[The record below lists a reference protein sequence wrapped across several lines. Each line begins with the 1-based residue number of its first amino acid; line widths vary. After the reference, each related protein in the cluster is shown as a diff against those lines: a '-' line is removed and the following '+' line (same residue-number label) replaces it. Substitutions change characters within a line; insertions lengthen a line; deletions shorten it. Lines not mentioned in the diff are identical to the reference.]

1 MLLPR
6 LIVVAEIAVASLLM
20 ITLSSSFTFTRP
32 TRSNAI
38 CREGE
43 EFGEGVHPSLMPTS
57 VHNKKRPLIS
67 SLASTAA
74 RDVDNFDT
82 QQEDESQS
90 VLYQKVIRIPKQSSH
105 TFLIQLIT
113 YVQTMYELPPN
124 LPMPFELIVPDDVSE
139 DNDGGATGATRSV
152 LAIESPLGSSLEV
165 EIVGIYIDEE
175 VQAGPSMAMVAVKKR
190 NDPSGSNSSVSQSLF
205 AASEKAITQSLD
217 RGLQDLEEGRISV
230 PISDSID
237 EKISDLVDD
246 DEVDAAMKRLGY
258 RNAVDSASNE
268 SGKSLPVKDAI
279 IERDGLGNAII
290 ESGRTDA
297 QESTRETQA
306 PRKGSPK
313 TTRDDTP
320 VEKSGARKRVDKE
333 NRKASPTASGE
344 DYAVQMAKRRAE
356 AMMETVRA
364 STTTSSADRTVAISG
379 GESDFAV
386 EAAKRAAAKRLRSE
400 PSVKADAVAKPS
412 KGSEDR
418 PRDSQQTRQKAQN
431 LSGDEMFLKLQKIAN
446 TSARKSWTKTIS
458 KAKSKA
464 KVASPSKA
472 SDQSHPPEKTEE
484 QIRDDILKI
493 SRDNKEIQ
501 DELKAAT
508 DLMQDDEEDLSPE
521 DLLAKV
527 LKFGEEQE
535 KEEKPGYGF
544 VDGAM
549 SKAREL
555 LKQEDQ
561 DLQYRELD
569 SKDRTRMEE
578 EDELKRIFG
587 AGQTAVEDKLSGPTT
602 TANLAKPS
610 ITDEDIDALID
621 AEDSIPRN
629 ARVLDDGLA
638 ELEVR
643 MSKSSDGEVGS
654 NGLFDVFS
662 GPETYNPNV
671 DPESAVNWPGAKEG
685 TRTDVRL
692 AADLSRAL
700 KQAKF
705 AAAIVSQMREEED
718 DEGTIHYYVG
728 TKEIP
733 SERMRVL
740 KYCVSEAVKAGII
753 EDPEIL
759 LTERSRLQLIV
770 DEIMSQPEERLE
782 EIAMSYKDLLLS
794 DNLVALMK
802 ERLNAMAYRDIDA
815 RRQGDEDR
823 FKEQHGRER
832 EILIKLAKIG
842 QGLVKDAQ
850 ALGAEL
856 EVSML
861 EIIRSICEV
870 AMDPSHKDEEE
881 TAIALKDAVRDM
893 RPLLDD
899 AFVAYLKYAIAEE
912 EGKLARGGV
921 LDDPEHNRWLFVL
934 KVSAFVVLSIQP
946 RHNLIIVSRLSKRAF
961 IRNYRLGLRFVD
973 PWTPSKSMDLFTHP
987 SALPLQR
994 YIDHIWYILRM
1005 KTKSERKALL
1015 KQLVDVMP
1023 TMDIRPFVKVV
1034 DNIVGSLGSAVKGE
1048 FADGV
1053 LLGDMT
1059 NQLLQLQ
1066 RDVNDILPPDRIN
1079 ELSKDADVWAA
1090 KQRELLLERRNATRQ
1105 RLEAAKETGNVDV
1118 DEIIK
1123 PGHEA
1128 ERFD

>member
-1 MLLPR
+1 MLFR
-6 LIVVAEIAVASLLM
+6 IIIAEIAAFLM
-20 ITLSSSFTFTRP
+20 VTLSSSFAFTGPQRSRP
-32 TRSNAI
+32 VG
-38 CREGE
+38 RENDV
-43 EFGEGVHPSLMPTS
+43 EFHEGVHPSLMPS
-57 VHNKKRPLIS
+57 SSLHSKKMHRPLIS

-82 QQEDESQS
+82 RQEDEGQP
-90 VLYQKVIRIPKQSSH
+90 VLYQKVIRIPKQSSN

-124 LPMPFELIVPDDVSE
+124 LPMPFELRVPEDATEDD
-139 DNDGGATGATRSV
+139 DGCATSANRAV
-152 LAIESPLGSSLEV
+152 LTIESPLGSCLEV

-175 VQAGPSMAMVAVKKR
+175 VQSGPSMAMVAVKKR
-190 NDPSGSNSSVSQSLF
+190 NDPNGSSSSVSQALF

-217 RGLQDLEEGRISV
+217 RGLQDLEEGRVSV
-230 PISDSID
+230 PISDPID
-237 EKISDLVDD
+237 EKIADIVDDAD

-258 RNAVDSASNE
+258 RNAVDSASKE
-268 SGKSLPVKDAI
+268 MKSLPVKDAI
-279 IERDGLGNAII
+279 IERDGLGNSII
-290 ESGRTDA
+290 ESGHVDA
-297 QESTRETQA
+297 QESTRETHL

-320 VEKSGARKRVDKE
+320 VEKAGARQQKE
-333 NRKASPTASGE
+333 EANRRSSPKSSGE

-356 AMMETVRA
+356 AMMQTVRA
-364 STTTSSADRTVAISG
+364 GTSTSSAERTVAISG

-386 EAAKRAAAKRLRSE
+386 RAAKRAAARRLRSE
-400 PSVKADAVAKPS
+400 SSVQADAAAKPS
-412 KGSEDR
+412 KGSESR
-418 PRDSQQTRQKAQN
+418 PRDSQETQQKVQN
-431 LSGDEMFLKLQKIAN
+431 LSSDEMFLKLQKIAK
-446 TSARKSWTKTIS
+446 TSAQKSWTKTIS
-458 KAKSKA
+458 KAKANKA
-464 KVASPSKA
+464 KAESPSGAA
-472 SDQSHPPEKTEE
+472 SAQSRPPEKTEE
-484 QIRDDILKI
+484 EIRDDILQI
-493 SRDNKEIQ
+493 SSDNKEIQ
-501 DELKAAT
+501 DELKAVT
-508 DLMQDDEEDLSPE
+508 DLMQDDEEELSPE
-521 DLLAKV
+521 DLLARV

-555 LKQEDQ
+555 LNQEDQ
-561 DLQYRELD
+561 ELQYREMD
-569 SKDRTRMEE
+569 SKDRMRMEE

-587 AGQTAVEDKLSGPTT
+587 AGQTAVEDKLSEPTA
-602 TANLAKPS
+602 ANLAKPS

-621 AEDSIPRN
+621 ADDSIPRN

-643 MSKSSDGEVGS
+643 MGKSSDGEVGP
-654 NGLFDVFS
+654 NELFDVFS

-700 KQAKF
+700 KQAQF

-733 SERMRVL
+733 SERVHTL
-740 KYCVSEAVKAGII
+740 KYCVSEAIKAGII
-753 EDPEIL
+753 EDPELL
-759 LTERSRLQLIV
+759 LTERSRLQMVV

-802 ERLNAMAYRDIDA
+802 ERLNAMAYRDNDA

-823 FKEQHGRER
+823 FKERHGRER
-832 EILIKLAKIG
+832 AILINLAKIG

-934 KVSAFVVLSIQP
+934 KIIQEGVYSELS
-946 RHNLIIVSRLSKRAF
+946 VGVK
-961 IRNYRLGLRFVD
+961 
-973 PWTPSKSMDLFTHP
+973 
-987 SALPLQR
+987 R
-994 YIDHIWYILRM
+994 YIDHIWYVLRM

-1034 DNIVGSLGSAVKGE
+1034 DNIVGSLGSAVRGE

-1066 RDVNDILPPDRIN
+1066 RDVNEILPPDRIN
-1079 ELSKDADVWAA
+1079 ELSKDADVWVA

-1128 ERFD
+1128 ELFD

>member
-1 MLLPR
+1 MLLQ
-6 LIVVAEIAVASLLM
+6 LIAAEIAASFLM
-20 ITLSSSFTFTRP
+20 ATLSSSFTFTQP
-32 TRSNAI
+32 QRSNGI
-38 CREGE
+38 GRQNDGK
-43 EFGEGVHPSLMPTS
+43 FDEGVHPSLMPS
-57 VHNKKRPLIS
+57 SPCNKKRPLIS

-82 QQEDESQS
+82 QQGDESQS
-90 VLYQKVIRIPKQSSH
+90 VLYEKVIRIPKQSH

-124 LPMPFELIVPDDVSE
+124 LPMPFELRVPDDASE
-139 DNDGGATGATRSV
+139 DDDGCATSANRAV
-152 LAIESPLGSSLEV
+152 LTIESPLGSCLEV
-165 EIVGIYIDEE
+165 EIVGIYIDEV
-175 VQAGPSMAMVAVKKR
+175 VQSGPSMAMVAVKKR
-190 NDPSGSNSSVSQSLF
+190 NDPGGSNSSVSQSLF
-205 AASEKAITQSLD
+205 AASERAITQSLD
-217 RGLQDLEEGRISV
+217 RGLQDLEEGRVSV

-237 EKISDLVDD
+237 EKIADIVDD

-258 RNAVDSASNE
+258 RNAVDSASKK
-268 SGKSLPVKDAI
+268 SGKSLPVTLPVKDAI

-290 ESGRTDA
+290 ESGHTDA
-297 QESTRETQA
+297 QESTREAQL
-306 PRKGSPK
+306 PRKGSTT
-313 TTRDDTP
+313 TTRNDAP
-320 VEKSGARKRVDKE
+320 VEKSGKRVDKA
-333 NRKASPTASGE
+333 NRATSPISSGE

-364 STTTSSADRTVAISG
+364 STSTSSADRTVAISG

-400 PSVKADAVAKPS
+400 PSAKADAAAKPS
-412 KGSEDR
+412 KGSEGT
-418 PRDSQQTRQKAQN
+418 PRESQQTRQKAQDM
-431 LSGDEMFLKLQKIAN
+431 SSDEMFLKLQKIAN
-446 TSARKSWTKTIS
+446 TSGRKSWTKTIS

-464 KVASPSKA
+464 KIVSPSRA
-472 SDQSHPPEKTEE
+472 SAQSHPPEKTEE
-484 QIRDDILKI
+484 QIRDDVLQI

-501 DELKAAT
+501 DELKVVT

-555 LKQEDQ
+555 LKQEEEQ
-561 DLQYRELD
+561 ELQYREMD

-587 AGQTAVEDKLSGPTT
+587 AGQTVVEGKLSEPT

-621 AEDSIPRN
+621 ADDSIPRN

-643 MSKSSDGEVGS
+643 MGKSSDGEVGS
-654 NGLFDVFS
+654 NELFDVFS

-718 DEGTIHYYVG
+718 DEGNIHYYVG
-728 TKEIP
+728 KKEIP
-733 SERMRVL
+733 SERMHVL

-753 EDPEIL
+753 DDPEIL
-759 LTERSRLQLIV
+759 LTERTRLQLVV

-802 ERLNAMAYRDIDA
+802 ERLNAMAYRDMEA

-832 EILIKLAKIG
+832 AILINLAKIG

-870 AMDPSHKDEEE
+870 AMDPSHKDEAE

-934 KVSAFVVLSIQP
+934 KIVQEGVYKELS
-946 RHNLIIVSRLSKRAF
+946 VGVK
-961 IRNYRLGLRFVD
+961 
-973 PWTPSKSMDLFTHP
+973 
-987 SALPLQR
+987 R

-1015 KQLVDVMP
+1015 EQLVDVMP

-1090 KQRELLLERRNATRQ
+1090 KQRELLRERRNATRQ

-1118 DEIIK
+1118 DEIIT